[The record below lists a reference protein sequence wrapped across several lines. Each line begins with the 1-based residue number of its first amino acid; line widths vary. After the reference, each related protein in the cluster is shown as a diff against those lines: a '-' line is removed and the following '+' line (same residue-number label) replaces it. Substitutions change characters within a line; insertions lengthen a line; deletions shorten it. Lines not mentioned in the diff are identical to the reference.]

1 MVQITLKA
9 KHYYFIS
16 YYLRMATIEQYFSL
30 ISRFK
35 TAMSSN
41 TDLEQTFI
49 VDAYPGEII
58 AIYRILTLLPEGQS
72 NSIND
77 EMSLLLEPQIQNGV
91 ANEIANGLFPDADGN
106 IPENAYWQQ
115 IGYGIQ
121 ETRTNNQ
128 NMRNVAIDLGKS
140 LIDSI

>member
-1 MVQITLKA
+1 
-9 KHYYFIS
+9 
-16 YYLRMATIEQYFSL
+16 MATIEQYFSL